1 MPIIHSKF
9 MPEFILP
16 FLGKQM
22 NSMIID
28 NKEDMV
34 IFMFR
39 KKKKPIEFDREN
51 QRAILKCSICTG
63 EQVAGFKDKHTG
75 KFQEVM
81 LIRNNRELEE
91 FMKMYDLD
99 KVPKEY

>member
-1 MPIIHSKF
+1 
-9 MPEFILP
+9 
-16 FLGKQM
+16 
-22 NSMIID
+22 MIYRKTNEPAD
-28 NKEDMV
+28 DKEGRV
-34 IFMFR
+34 IAMFR
-39 KKKKPIEFDREN
+39 KKKKPIVFDREN

-63 EQVAGFKDKHTG
+63 EQVAGFKDIHTG